1 MNYGISQKSF
11 NMIMETLKL
20 YKEIEKVVIFGSR
33 AMGNYKNGSDIDL
46 AVFGK
51 EVTDEII
58 NRLSI
63 RLNEE
68 LPIPYYF
75 DILHYETLSNEE
87 LKEHI
92 ETLGKIFYKRDEIL

>member
-92 ETLGKIFYKRDEIL
+92 ETLGKIFYKRDGIS